1 LAYSA
6 IIKEQ
11 EGLHML
17 SYSSVFKDESKL
29 DINYV
34 PPRLPHRKAQL
45 ELLSQFFRFAIE
57 NPGRMT
63 QRVLI
68 VGKIGTGKTVLSQH
82 FGSRMTRE
90 ARQRN
95 VNLHYVHVNCRE
107 CKGSSFMI
115 LQRVILRFYPNFPKR
130 GYSAEEL
137 LQALMQILD
146 EKNVYVIL
154 ALDELEALIRSEG
167 SDPIYSLTRIQEE
180 RPKTAQRLSLIGI
193 LRRIQDLD
201 MLDPSTRSTLQ
212 RNIIHFKEYSKP
224 QLRDILNDRLTWAFK
239 ESTVPSQ
246 TLDLIAE
253 AAASEGGDARYAI
266 ELLWRA
272 GKYAD
277 TERSK
282 EVLPEHARKAAS
294 SVYPVVRKD
303 TIAELSLHEKLFL
316 LGIARRFKL
325 TDVAHISIGEAEE
338 AYAIVCEEY
347 GEKRRKHTQLWK
359 YAKQLSALDIIKT
372 QPSSLG
378 YRGKTTLISLS
389 RIPASE
395 LERELSRVLRI
406 KAA

>member
-82 FGSRMTRE
+82 FGLRMTRE

-201 MLDPSTRSTLQ
+201 TLDPSTRSTLQ

-325 TDVAHISIGEAEE
+325 TDAAHISIGEAEE